1 MHDLSMSMLLLQE
14 VTSIL
19 VADGVSAE
27 KILKNF

>member
-1 MHDLSMSMLLLQE
+1 MHDLSMPMLLLQE

-19 VADGVSAE
+19 VADGVSVE